1 MRYRVEIR
9 MCNKGDSRELT
20 KIFSEMEIYY
30 FGSQQSSAEEISSY
44 ISNKVFSEFSG
55 VSVLGSWIEG
65 SLVGFATF
73 TLMYPAPNCSGQ
85 LYMKD
90 LFTSERAR
98 GKGVG
103 TALMRFLA
111 RFAVGHGC
119 NRFDWTAETTNPS
132 ATEFY
137 LSVGASEVREK
148 KYFRLEDEVLV
159 KFSRAAI

>member
-1 MRYRVEIR
+1 MDIR
-9 MCNKGDSRELT
+9 MCNKADCEELT
-20 KIFSEMEIYY
+20 EIFSEMEIYY
-30 FGSQQSSAEEISSY
+30 FGRQQSSTEEISSY
-44 ISNKVFSEFSG
+44 IANKVFSEFSG
-55 VSVLGSWIEG
+55 VTVLGAWIEG

-90 LFTSERAR
+90 LFTSETAR

-119 NRFDWTAETTNPS
+119 NRFDWTAETTNPC
-132 ATEFY
+132 ATKFY
-137 LSVGASEVREK
+137 LSLGASEVREK
-148 KYFRLEDEVLV
+148 KYFRIEFETLIN
-159 KFSRAAI
+159 FARAAG